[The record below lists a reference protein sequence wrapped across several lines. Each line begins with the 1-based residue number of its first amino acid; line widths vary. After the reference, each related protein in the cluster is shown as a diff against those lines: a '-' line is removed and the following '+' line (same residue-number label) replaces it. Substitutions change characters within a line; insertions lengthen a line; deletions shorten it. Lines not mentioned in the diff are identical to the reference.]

1 MLFSLTI
8 NDLGTGFRAW
18 RSHSH
23 LSEILLLINYC
34 AISQAL
40 ENFSF
45 LQIGVRIMISFYY
58 RFSIWRLDVIDL
70 KHSFVD

>member
-1 MLFSLTI
+1 MLFCLTI

-23 LSEILLLINYC
+23 LSELLLLINNY

-45 LQIGVRIMISFYY
+45 LQIGV
-58 RFSIWRLDVIDL
+58 
-70 KHSFVD
+70 